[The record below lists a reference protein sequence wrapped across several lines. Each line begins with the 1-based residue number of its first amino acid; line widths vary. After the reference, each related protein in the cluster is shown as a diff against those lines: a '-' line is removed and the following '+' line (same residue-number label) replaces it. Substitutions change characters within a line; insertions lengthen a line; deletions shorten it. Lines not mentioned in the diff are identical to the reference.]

1 MEGGGEEVK
10 GAPAT
15 KSYRTRRRTVH
26 EWQMLLSLRIRRSV
40 FSFLGHYR
48 STETYIVPSR
58 GREVGPGRW
67 RSYCSISPQHL
78 ARYPSLIA
86 FPRVLRP
93 LACIAASILCN
104 RTPRDLVC
112 PSSPST
118 LHHRCHLVRP
128 SRRNDFCI
136 SRSIRTPSLDNGSPN
151 SSSEMSN

>member
-1 MEGGGEEVK
+1 M
-10 GAPAT
+10 A
-15 KSYRTRRRTVH
+15 
-26 EWQMLLSLRIRRSV
+26 MFLLSSRIRRSV

-48 STETYIVPSR
+48 STETYIVPPR
-58 GREVGPGRW
+58 GREVGARQW

-93 LACIAASILCN
+93 LACIATSILCN

-112 PSSPST
+112 PLP
-118 LHHRCHLVRP
+118 LPPIP
-128 SRRNDFCI
+128 SRPLFRAASLPVHSPRRSNDFCI